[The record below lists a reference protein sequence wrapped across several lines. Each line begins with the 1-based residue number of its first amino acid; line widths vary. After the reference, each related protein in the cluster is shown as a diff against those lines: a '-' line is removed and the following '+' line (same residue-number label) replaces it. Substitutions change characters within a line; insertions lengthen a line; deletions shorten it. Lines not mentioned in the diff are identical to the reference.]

1 MQVMKS
7 NLVKVAI
14 VTYLLINVAG
24 SLKVVVTHLLAMYA
38 CMYDPRALRTLYD

>member
-1 MQVMKS
+1 MKS

-24 SLKVVVTHLLAMYA
+24 SLKVVVTHLLAKYA
-38 CMYDPRALRTLYD
+38 CMYEPRALRTLYD